1 MKILRFGKA
10 GKNVCIGVDSRTGE
24 WYRISD
30 AVRPY
35 LAKFEEG
42 ADVDIKFEGPQ
53 DAKVLT
59 HINTST
65 GIGNSA
71 ELMHL
76 VSPTPTPAVV
86 SKSVTTTQPK
96 SNWGDKSPEVQDS
109 IKRQAIMHATS
120 RALIALQGQIN
131 VQNIEEVS
139 SNLYKHFQN
148 LVG

>member
-109 IKRQAIMHATS
+109 IKRQAIGHMTS
-120 RALIALQGQIN
+120 RTLIALQGQVNPGNIN
-131 VQNIEEVS
+131 ELIDTIYNKYVE
-139 SNLYKHFQN
+139 K
-148 LVG
+148 VG

>member
-1 MKILRFGKA
+1 MRILRFGKA
-10 GKNVCIGVDSRTGE
+10 GKNVCIGADSRTGE

-30 AVRPY
+30 AVRPH
-35 LAKFEEG
+35 LAKFQEG
-42 ADVDIKFEGPQ
+42 AEVDIKFEGPQ

-59 HINTST
+59 H
-65 GIGNSA
+65 
-71 ELMHL
+71 
-76 VSPTPTPAVV
+76 VSEFVYVNCSPSVATTAPVIVNKPTVV
-86 SKSVTTTQPK
+86 ATTQPK